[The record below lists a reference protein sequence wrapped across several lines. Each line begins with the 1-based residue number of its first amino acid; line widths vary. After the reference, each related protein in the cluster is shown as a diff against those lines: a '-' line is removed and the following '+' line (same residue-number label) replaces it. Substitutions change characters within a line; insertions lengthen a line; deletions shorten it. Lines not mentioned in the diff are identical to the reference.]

1 MRRSLFALIAVVAAL
16 GGLAVLVPA
25 SAVDLPTPNDQLRQL
40 QRQKEYLTP
49 EYQAKLA
56 AVSKANLAEGL
67 RLIASDPERTFK
79 TDVCWSLV
87 SFCAGDA
94 RLYDWESKGYGI
106 VRPVLFSN
114 RNGAN
119 ISGHVWATRSGAA
132 KRPLVVITSGSVQ
145 ATEQMYWWAAQSLAK
160 AGFVV
165 LTSDPQ
171 VQGRSDFFGEG
182 EDKLTGLPQQ
192 VRGGTFYAGA
202 VDEIDFGLSTPDA
215 TYCPRLSSTK
225 HSHCAK
231 QVRRVG
237 EGFNNAFNPLWDMI
251 DRDAKV
257 GLAGH
262 SYGAMGSAWVGQQDP
277 RVGAIVS
284 WDNLCPLRPI
294 PGIALIASCQPGF
307 EGPVPEYRTPA
318 LGISNDYGAY
328 FVPHPMIVQKGGH
341 AAASMEI
348 SRHDVDSGQLVI
360 RGGTHFDY
368 DWAPLPALPA
378 TLRGV
383 DMAAW
388 YTTAWFDKYLRHDP
402 TADARLRTT
411 RWLTDARDRAV
422 DPKGGGNV
430 LSNTYLS
437 RMDIGRH
444 GGERFDC
451 EDLVS
456 VCPGMGP
463 DGAAPDYSFLKAATT
478 PDGS

>member
-1 MRRSLFALIAVVAAL
+1 MRKNRWWLAGVALTAVALTSVSAVAA
-16 GGLAVLVPA
+16 
-25 SAVDLPTPNDQLRQL
+25 SLPSPNDQLRQL

-49 EYQAKLA
+49 AFQAKLA
-56 AVSKANLAEGL
+56 EVSKENLAEAKRIL
-67 RLIASDPERTFK
+67 KTDPERGFET
-79 TDVCWSLV
+79 TVCWSLV

-94 RLYDWESKGYGI
+94 RLYDWEKNGYGM
-106 VRPVLFSN
+106 VEPVLFTN
-114 RNGAN
+114 RNGAT

-132 KRPLVVITSGSVQ
+132 KRPLIVITNGSVQ
-145 ATEQMYWWAAQSLAK
+145 ATEQMYWWAAQTLAK

-182 EDKLTGLPQQ
+182 RDKLTGLPQQ
-192 VRGGTFYAGA
+192 LRGGTFYGGM
-202 VDEIDFGLSTPDA
+202 VDEIDFGVSTPAD
-215 TYCPRLSSTK
+215 TFCPRLSSTK
-225 HSHCAK
+225 TSHCAK
-231 QVRRVG
+231 QERRVT
-237 EGFNNAFNPLWDMI
+237 EGFNNAFNPYWEMI
-251 DRDAKV
+251 DPTAKV
-257 GLAGH
+257 GVAGH
-262 SYGAMGSAWVGQQDP
+262 SYGAMGASWTGQQDP
-277 RVGAIVS
+277 RVGAIVA
-284 WDNLCPLRPI
+284 WDNLCQLRKL
-294 PGIALIASCQPGF
+294 PGIALVASCQPGF

-328 FVPHPMIVQKGGH
+328 FVPHPTIVQPGGH

-348 SRHDVDSGQLVI
+348 SDHDVDSGQLVV
-360 RGGTHFDY
+360 RGGTHFEY
-368 DWAPLPALPA
+368 DWAPLPFLAA

-383 DMAAW
+383 DMTAW

-456 VCPGMGP
+456 QCPGMGP
-463 DGAAPDYSFLKAATT
+463 DGEAPDYSFLETATT